1 MGIEQAD
8 LEVYKPASYFDI
20 RPKMERNGRLEF
32 DDLAKSSFQSLY
44 APVEINNIKLE
55 MIIDTGSPVTLIA
68 ENIILA
74 ITAGQ
79 NPG

>member
-1 MGIEQAD
+1 LDNYIFNFLTLKFGGIEQAD

-55 MIIDTGSPVTLIA
+55 INATTLV
-68 ENIILA
+68 L
-74 ITAGQ
+74 
-79 NPG
+79 